1 MTDPRK
7 LGQILV
13 DLKVMQRWDVDRVLE
28 ALRRRPRP
36 QKFGQMAKDMG
47 LVREEQI
54 LAALAVQMKLLS
66 GITRLNLRQILAI
79 LQRPTPPA

>member
-1 MTDPRK
+1 MTEPRK

-13 DLKVMQRWDVDRVLE
+13 DLKVMQRLDVDRVLE

-79 LQRPTPPA
+79 LQRPNTPG

>member
-1 MTDPRK
+1 MTEPRK

-28 ALRRRPRP
+28 TLRRRARP

-66 GITRLNLRQILAI
+66 GITRMNLRQILAI
-79 LQRPTPPA
+79 LQGSAPPG